1 MTAKKKSGIEWVGG
15 LVSMPAYVTGE
26 GEPYR
31 PEMLV
36 WMSAEGAVLGH
47 AVGKPGELEDL
58 VCQSL
63 RSTMERPMIGRPHRP
78 ARVRVAS
85 HALAYALRAEQPGI
99 EVIRAP
105 TPEVDAFVSAMRE
118 RMDETGPAN
127 QSYLSPAI
135 GPEAI
140 AAFFRAAA
148 ELFRAEPW
156 KSAPGDHPLSITID
170 DLGVRDAALVIIGQQ
185 GESLGLILFS
195 DIDDFEAYVEI
206 AESIAQGEEP
216 TMPAHLALNFERGAE
231 LSTVLRKEIAEHQWE
246 VAGPDAYPWLVAVD
260 EDLVPRPPTPDE
272 LKIAETI
279 ARTLP
284 MVLEEK
290 EALLAAWEGGE
301 PVARTLRVPTLAG
314 ELEVSIRV
322 PYDELNPSELAP
334 PFDVIAALLE
344 LSEDGRVF
352 DAKKREPLENEL
364 VRRFA
369 ASPEGQGLTEV
380 WSCRSVMDLA
390 ANHLNATIAT
400 LSPSELREIVF
411 DIIPRKVSID
421 ASEARSIIE
430 ENRAFLAFLKREH
443 GLEQADACL
452 RVLGADAVKKLEAA
466 LSDPSKFGMAKSFVM
481 QGRAAG
487 FDMETPAGIDA
498 WMRHAQTT
506 SLAASFP
513 LPSPRA
519 RPVDGA
525 AARKKKTAR
534 KAARKARK
542 KNR

>member
-1 MTAKKKSGIEWVGG
+1 MTAKKSKSGIEWVGG

-36 WMSAEGAVLGH
+36 WMSAEGAALGY
-47 AVGKPGELEDL
+47 AVGKPGELVDL
-58 VCQSL
+58 ACESL
-63 RSTMERPMIGRPHRP
+63 RSTIERPMIGRPHRP
-78 ARVRVAS
+78 GRVRVAS
-85 HALAYALRAEQPGI
+85 HALAYALRAGHPGI

-118 RMDETGPAN
+118 RMDETGPVN

-206 AESIAQGEEP
+206 AEAIAQGEEP
-216 TMPAHLALNFERGAE
+216 TMPPHIALNFERGAD
-231 LSTVLRKEIAEHQWE
+231 LSAVLRKEIAGHQWE
-246 VAGPDAYPWLVAVD
+246 VSGPDAYPWLVAVD

-272 LKIAETI
+272 LKIAEAI
-279 ARTLP
+279 ARALA

-290 EALLAAWEGGE
+290 EALLAAWDGGE
-301 PVARTLRVPTLAG
+301 SVARTLRVPTFAG

-322 PYDELNPSELAP
+322 PYELNPSELAP
-334 PFDVIAALLE
+334 PYDVLAALLE

-352 DAKKREPLENEL
+352 DARKREPLENEL

-400 LSPSELREIVF
+400 LGPSELREIIF
-411 DIIPRKVSID
+411 DIIPRKMSID
-421 ASEARSIIE
+421 ASEASAIIE
-430 ENRAFLAFLKREH
+430 ENLAFFVFLKREH
-443 GLEQADACL
+443 RLEQADACL
-452 RVLGADAVKKLEAA
+452 RVLGGDAVTKLEAA

-487 FDMETPAGIDA
+487 FDMQTPSGIDA
-498 WMRHAQTT
+498 WMRNAQAT

-525 AARKKKTAR
+525 VARKKKNGR
-534 KAARKARK
+534 KATRKARR